1 MKFLGICIIAIGIL
15 TVAGS
20 FILTP
25 AHSFNPMDSNSGLS
39 SSAGLV
45 YGGLVVFGIGLVM
58 YMTSVPFAGEK
69 NEASN

>member
-25 AHSFNPMDSNSGLS
+25 THSFNAVDSNSGIS
-39 SSAGLV
+39 ASAGLV
-45 YGGLVVFGIGLVM
+45 YGGLIVFGIGLVM
-58 YMTSVPFAGEK
+58 YMTSVPYAGEK
-69 NEASN
+69 NKSK